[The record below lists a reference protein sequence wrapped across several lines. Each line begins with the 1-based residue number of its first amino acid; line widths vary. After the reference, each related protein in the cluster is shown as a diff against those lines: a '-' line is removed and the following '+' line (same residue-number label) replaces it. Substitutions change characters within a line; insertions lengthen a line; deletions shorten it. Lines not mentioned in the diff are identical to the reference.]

1 MTPRLEFGQ
10 PDGHRRV
17 WGEERC
23 FRTCTVS
30 HLCVH
35 QRRGSKARNRKT
47 CDRQKGIQHGGA
59 EGRPA
64 ASSGADAGLAEAWR
78 ERRQLPAGP
87 GPGAHAAQHGGCGFP
102 RLGVPLLGRSPLRLQ
117 VVPGL
122 ASWPCGDWGLGN
134 RCRTNK
140 QKATGKT
147 QDRTSGR
154 AVFCR
159 LAVWTSIEVS
169 SALEARVEVQIF

>member
-1 MTPRLEFGQ
+1 MVTEGCGGKKGVFGPAPSPTCVCTRGEGVKQ
-10 PDGHRRV
+10 GTERRAI
-17 WGEERC
+17 G
-23 FRTCTVS
+23 
-30 HLCVH
+30 
-35 QRRGSKARNRKT
+35 K
-47 CDRQKGIQHGGA
+47 KGFST
-59 EGRPA
+59 EGRRA
-64 ASSGADAGLAEAWR
+64 ARRRPRGQMLGLLR
-78 ERRQLPAGP
+78 PGERRQLPAGP

>member
-1 MTPRLEFGQ
+1 MGGEKGVFGPAPSPTCVCTRGKGIKQ
-10 PDGHRRV
+10 GT
-17 WGEERC
+17 ERP
-23 FRTCTVS
+23 
-30 HLCVH
+30 
-35 QRRGSKARNRKT
+35 
-47 CDRQKGIQHGGA
+47 CDQQKGIQHRGA
-59 EGRPA
+59 EGHPA

-87 GPGAHAAQHGGCGFP
+87 GLGAHAAQHGGCGFP
-102 RLGVPLLGRSPLRLQ
+102 RLGVPLLGCSPLRLQ

-122 ASWPCGDWGLGN
+122 ASLPCGDWGLGN

-169 SALEARVEVQIF
+169 SALEARVEVQSFFNFF

>member
-1 MTPRLEFGQ
+1 MVTEGCGGKKGVFG
-10 PDGHRRV
+10 PAPSPTCVCTR
-17 WGEERC
+17 GEGVKQGTERP
-23 FRTCTVS
+23 
-30 HLCVH
+30 
-35 QRRGSKARNRKT
+35 

-64 ASSGADAGLAEAWR
+64 SSSGADAGLAEAWR

-117 VVPGL
+117 VGPSL
-122 ASWPCGDWGLGN
+122 ASLPCGDWGLGN
-134 RCRTNK
+134 RCRINK

-169 SALEARVEVQIF
+169 SALEARVEVQIFKNFFNTDVQ